1 MDEQVVSPER
11 PAPLHRSSAE
21 EALGWVGHKLDD
33 LGGTSVGR
41 IEEIL
46 VEPESNEPSWLL
58 VKVGRIGGR
67 RTAVPFEMAAAGI
80 GHVWVPYPKETIRSA
95 PAVGRGTGLEPE
107 LEDELRRHY
116 AVPVAGVD
124 PGNDDGGGGG
134 GAEPLEEPAEAP
146 DAETDTVAHGDEET

>member
-1 MDEQVVSPER
+1 VSSVDEQVLSPER
-11 PAPLHRSSAE
+11 PAPLHRASAE

-67 RTAVPFEMAAAGI
+67 RTAVPFEMAAAGV
-80 GHVWVPYPKETIRSA
+80 GHVWVPFPRETIRSA

-116 AVPVAGVD
+116 AVPAPGVG
-124 PGNDDGGGGG
+124 PGNGDEAVAE

-146 DAETDTVAHGDEET
+146 AAADGDDEA

>member
-1 MDEQVVSPER
+1 MDEQLLSPER
-11 PAPLHRSSAE
+11 PAPLHASSAE

-33 LGGTSVGR
+33 LGGTPIGR

-46 VEPESNEPSWLL
+46 VEPDSNEPTWLL

-67 RTAVPFEMAAAGI
+67 RTAVPFEMAAAGV
-80 GHVWVPYPKETIRSA
+80 GRVWVPYPRATIRSA

-116 AVPVAGVD
+116 AVPSALAGPAD
-124 PGNDDGGGGG
+124 G
-134 GAEPLEEPAEAP
+134 GAEPAEDPAEGPAEDSEAP
-146 DAETDTVAHGDEET
+146 ADED

>member
-1 MDEQVVSPER
+1 MDEQTLSPER

-33 LGGTSVGR
+33 LGGTSIGR

-67 RTAVPFEMAAAGI
+67 RTAVPFEMAAAGV
-80 GHVWVPYPKETIRSA
+80 GRVWVPYPRETIRSA

-107 LEDELRRHY
+107 LEDGLRRHY
-116 AVPVAGVD
+116 AVPAPGAG
-124 PGNDDGGGGG
+124 PGNGEEAVAE
-134 GAEPLEEPAEAP
+134 GAEPIEEPDGDPDVTADGDDEA
-146 DAETDTVAHGDEET
+146 

>member
-1 MDEQVVSPER
+1 MDEQTLSPER

-67 RTAVPFEMAAAGI
+67 RTAVPFEMAAAGV
-80 GHVWVPYPKETIRSA
+80 GHVWVPFPRETIRSA

-116 AVPVAGVD
+116 AVPAPGVG
-124 PGNDDGGGGG
+124 PGNGDQAVAE

-146 DAETDTVAHGDEET
+146 AAADGDDEA

>member
-1 MDEQVVSPER
+1 MDEQVLSPER

-21 EALGWVGHKLDD
+21 QALGWVGHKLDD
-33 LGGTSVGR
+33 LGGTSIGR

-58 VKVGRIGGR
+58 VKVGRLGGR
-67 RTAVPFEMAAAGI
+67 RTAVPFEMAAAGV
-80 GHVWVPYPKETIRSA
+80 GHVWVPYPRETIRSA

-116 AVPVAGVD
+116 AVPAPGVD
-124 PGNDDGGGGG
+124 PGNGDEAVAE

-146 DAETDTVAHGDEET
+146 AAAANADGDDDEA

>member
-1 MDEQVVSPER
+1 MDEQTLSPER

-67 RTAVPFEMAAAGI
+67 RTAVPFEMAAAGV
-80 GHVWVPYPKETIRSA
+80 GHVWVPFPRETIRSA

-116 AVPVAGVD
+116 AVPAPGVG
-124 PGNDDGGGGG
+124 PGNGDQAVAE

-146 DAETDTVAHGDEET
+146 AAADCDDEA

>member
-1 MDEQVVSPER
+1 MDEQVLSPER
-11 PAPLHRSSAE
+11 PAPLHRSTAE
-21 EALGWVGHKLDD
+21 QALGWVGHKLDD
-33 LGGTSVGR
+33 LGGTSIGR

-67 RTAVPFEMAAAGI
+67 RTAVPFEMAAAGV
-80 GHVWVPYPKETIRSA
+80 GHVWVPYPRETIRSA

-116 AVPVAGVD
+116 SVRAGAH
-124 PGNDDGGGGG
+124 PGNEDDGVPE
-134 GAEPLEEPAEAP
+134 GAEPLEETAEA
-146 DAETDTVAHGDEET
+146 AAAAGDEA

>member
-1 MDEQVVSPER
+1 MDEQTLSPER

-67 RTAVPFEMAAAGI
+67 RTAVPFEMAAAGV
-80 GHVWVPYPKETIRSA
+80 GHVWVPFPRETIRSA

-116 AVPVAGVD
+116 AVPAPGVG
-124 PGNDDGGGGG
+124 PGNGDEAVAE

-146 DAETDTVAHGDEET
+146 AAADGDDEA